1 MRLLAL
7 HHPADLN
14 SELARVG
21 VDQRAWAIF
30 AQKAEVI
37 PLKITGISVAAGN
50 ILKQTA
56 LVCGAD
62 CALHRDAISGRVKKT
77 DAILFATLR
86 QYEQICLRLKKQP
99 ECAARLITEIQ
110 TLLAAAREPQYRVKL
125 GRNTM
130 NLNRT
135 LIMGIIN
142 ITPDSFYDGGRY
154 LNPHAALERANQL
167 VEDGADILDIGAE
180 STRPGAEPV
189 SPEEQLKRILPV
201 LKPLVKKT
209 RVPISI
215 DTTSSRVAET
225 VLAEGAALI
234 NDISGLKFD
243 PALAR
248 ICARYSAGLI
258 LMHIRGTPRTM
269 QRNPVY
275 KDLMAEITGELRKSI
290 HQALE
295 AGVGFENLLVDP
307 GIGFGKKP
315 EHNLEILRRLAE
327 LRTLNRPIV
336 IGPSRKSFIGHVLNL
351 PPEERLE
358 GTITSCIVGAL
369 NGASIVRVHDVLP
382 VRRALQILTA
392 IQLDRS
398 RA

>member
-7 HHPADLN
+7 HDPTDLN

-21 VDQRAWAIF
+21 VDQRAWTIF
-30 AQKAEVI
+30 AEKTEVI

-62 CALHRDAISGRVKKT
+62 CALHRDAISGKVKRT
-77 DAILFATLR
+77 DAILFATPR

-99 ECAARLITEIQ
+99 ECAARLVPEIRS
-110 TLLAAAREPQYRVKL
+110 LLTAARRPLRLRL
-125 GRNTM
+125 GNRTLK
-130 NLNRT
+130 LNRT
-135 LIMGIIN
+135 LIMGILN

-154 LNPHAALERANQL
+154 LNPHAALERAHQL

-180 STRPGAEPV
+180 STRPGATPV
-189 SPEEQLKRILPV
+189 SPKQQLKRILPV

-209 RVPISI
+209 KVLISI
-215 DTTSSRVAET
+215 DTTSSQVAEA
-225 VLAEGAALI
+225 VLAEGATLI

-248 ICARYSAGLI
+248 VCARYNAGLI

-275 KDLMAEITGELRKSI
+275 KDLMAEIIGELRKSI

-307 GIGFGKKP
+307 GIGFGKKL

-336 IGPSRKSFIGHVLNL
+336 IGPSRKSFIGHILNL

-369 NGASIVRVHDVLP
+369 NDASIVRVHDVLP
-382 VRRALQILTA
+382 VRRALQVLAA
-392 IQLDRS
+392 IQPDKG

>member
-7 HHPADLN
+7 DNRRDLDR
-14 SELARVG
+14 ELAQIG
-21 VDQRAWAIF
+21 VDPQAWEIF
-30 AQKAEVI
+30 AQKAQVI

-62 CALHRDAISGRVKKT
+62 CALHRDAISGRIRKT
-77 DAILFATLR
+77 DAIIFATPR
-86 QYEQICLRLKKQP
+86 QYEQLLRRLKEQP
-99 ECAARLITEIQ
+99 ECAARLVPEIRS
-110 TLLAAAREPQYRVKL
+110 LLAARHRLFRLRL
-125 GRNTM
+125 GKRNL

-135 LIMGIIN
+135 LIMAILN

-154 LNPHAALERANQL
+154 LEPQAALDRAEQL
-167 VEDGADILDIGAE
+167 IAEGADLLDLGAE

-189 SPEEQLKRILPV
+189 PPEEQLARLLPV
-201 LKPLVKKT
+201 LRPLARKV

-215 DTTSSRVAET
+215 DTTSARVAEV
-225 VLAEGAALI
+225 VLSEGAAVI

-248 ICARYSAGLI
+248 VCARHNASLI

-275 KDLMAEITGELRKSI
+275 EDLMAEITAELQRSI
-290 HQALE
+290 DRALE
-295 AGVGFENLLVDP
+295 AGVAFENLLIDP

-327 LRTLNRPIV
+327 LRSLNRPIV
-336 IGPSRKSFIGHVLNL
+336 IGPSRKSFIGHILNL
-351 PPEERLE
+351 PPQERLE
-358 GTITSCIVGAL
+358 GTIAACIVGAL
-369 NGASIVRVHDVLP
+369 NGAHVVRVHDVLP
-382 VRRALQILTA
+382 VRRALQVLAA
-392 IQLDRS
+392 IQSGKD
-398 RA
+398 

>member
-7 HHPADLN
+7 DHPADLN
-14 SELARVG
+14 SELARLG
-21 VDQRAWAIF
+21 VDPRAWPIF
-30 AQKAEVI
+30 AQKADVI
-37 PLKITGISVAAGN
+37 LLKITRISVAAGN

-77 DAILFATLR
+77 DAILFATPR

-99 ECAARLITEIQ
+99 ECAARLVPEIQ
-110 TLLAAAREPQYRVKL
+110 SLLAAAQRPPHQVKL
-125 GRNTM
+125 GRWTLK
-130 NLNRT
+130 LNRP
-135 LIMGIIN
+135 LILGILN

-154 LNPHAALERANQL
+154 LDPEAALERAHQL
-167 VEDGADILDIGAE
+167 VEEGADILDIGAE
-180 STRPGAEPV
+180 STRPGAAPV
-189 SPEEQLKRILPV
+189 PPAEQLHRILPV
-201 LKPLVKKT
+201 LKPLAKKA

-215 DTTSSRVAET
+215 DTTSSRVAEAA
-225 VLAEGAALI
+225 LAEGAALI
-234 NDISGLKFD
+234 NDISGLRFD
-243 PALAR
+243 PTLAR
-248 ICARYSAGLI
+248 VCARYKAGLI

-275 KDLMAEITGELRKSI
+275 KDLMAEITDELAKSI

-295 AGVGFENLLVDP
+295 AGVEFENLLVDP

-315 EHNLEILRRLAE
+315 AHNLEILRRLSE

-336 IGPSRKSFIGHVLNL
+336 IGPSRKSFIGHILNL

-358 GTITSCIVGAL
+358 GTITACIVGAL

-382 VRRALQILTA
+382 VRRALQVLTA
-392 IQLDRS
+392 IQPGRG
-398 RA
+398 RT